1 MKQNAYIQSPHDQIN
16 QDEDSEFDSAILWP
30 LNQVLKQFPVSRSLW
45 LAGVRD
51 GKYPQPIRLSKRR
64 IAWRP
69 NDIHALVQT
78 LALKQ
83 GLISNLIFPVASVA
97 KTNKAKLDL
106 EKNERP
112 Q

>member
-1 MKQNAYIQSPHDQIN
+1 MQQKAYIHSPHDQIN

-69 NDIHALVQT
+69 NDIHALVQA
-78 LALKQ
+78 LAINQ
-83 GLISNLIFPVASVA
+83 GLISNLIIPVASVA
-97 KTNKAKLDL
+97 KTNKAKLGL